1 MIDVVEDGQI
11 AVLLSL
17 ERLAP
22 FIAIAGTE
30 GDAIKLHNQ
39 CLCLSAALMPVIAL
53 VEIALRNA
61 ICERLRLKL
70 GVPNWLT
77 SPPPTSLVWR
87 SGEKTNIA
95 SAVLHA
101 RRAAYAKLT
110 NADKK
115 ALDALAFPN
124 GIPRALGHAKRSKQ
138 RQAKIQVG
146 IGQTVAQLTMFF
158 WKRLFSDDYETSLWK
173 PILRALFPNKSISRI
188 NIAHHLEVIYQA
200 RNRIAHHEA
209 IMGDRLT
216 KLMESIDFIS
226 LNLGSKVPS
235 KDAILAQLI
244 LPFRQP
250 LEQEITT
257 TKMLIGSFSMV

>member
-1 MIDVVEDGQI
+1 MVDVVEDGQV

-30 GDAIKLHNQ
+30 GDAIRLHNQ

-53 VEIALRNA
+53 TEIALRNA

-77 SPPPTSLVWR
+77 APPAAALVWR
-87 SGEKTNIA
+87 SSEKTNIA
-95 SAVLHA
+95 SAVIHA
-101 RRAAYAKLT
+101 QRAAYAKLT
-110 NADKK
+110 NTDKK
-115 ALDALAFPN
+115 ALDVLAFPD
-124 GIPRALGHAKRSKQ
+124 GVRRGLGHAKRSKQ
-138 RQAKIQVG
+138 RQSRIQVG

-173 PILRALFPNKSISRI
+173 PILRALFPNKRISRI
-188 NIAHHLEVIYQA
+188 DVAHHLEVIYQA

-209 IMGDRLT
+209 IIGDRLDR
-216 KLMESIDFIS
+216 LMESIEFI
-226 LNLGSKVPS
+226 NTNFGSKTPS
-235 KDAILAQLI
+235 KNAVLAQLT

-250 LEQEITT
+250 LEQEIDA
-257 TKMLIGSFSMV
+257 TKMLLDSFSMT

>member
-1 MIDVVEDGQI
+1 MVDVVEDGQI
-11 AVLLSL
+11 AILLSL

-30 GDAIKLHNQ
+30 GDAIRLHNQ
-39 CLCLSAALMPVIAL
+39 CLRLSSALMPVIAL
-53 VEIALRNA
+53 TEIALRNA

-77 SPPPTSLVWR
+77 SPPAASLVWR
-87 SGEKTNIA
+87 PSEKTNIA
-95 SAVLHA
+95 SAVIHA
-101 RRAAYAKLT
+101 QRAAYAKLT

-115 ALDALAFPN
+115 ALDVLAFPN
-124 GIPRALGHAKRSKQ
+124 GVPQALGHAKRSKQ

-146 IGQTVAQLTMFF
+146 IGQAVAQLSMFF

-173 PILRALFPNKSISRI
+173 PILRALFPNKSVSRI

-209 IMGDRLT
+209 IIGDRLT
-216 KLMESIDFIS
+216 KLMDSIEFVN
-226 LNLGSKVPS
+226 LNFGSKAPS
-235 KDAILAQLI
+235 DSAILAQLTR
-244 LPFRQP
+244 PFRQL
-250 LEQEITT
+250 LEQEIEV
-257 TKMLIGSFSMV
+257 TKKLVDSFSMT